1 MPKDSRASDNVPVLT
16 TAPSCDKL
24 SGVSDLKWS
33 YSEHRHGRA
42 VITGVLCIKYSCW
55 VVVNRSSRAEPG
67 HLGVPGQQA
76 LGSFMGRNIITK
88 SVGVDSVVYRT
99 AAAADISSSR
109 SIHVRS
115 AIDSYLVRHAG
126 LHMSRGAVGGCT
138 NPRH

>member
-1 MPKDSRASDNVPVLT
+1 
-16 TAPSCDKL
+16 
-24 SGVSDLKWS
+24 
-33 YSEHRHGRA
+33 
-42 VITGVLCIKYSCW
+42 
-55 VVVNRSSRAEPG
+55 
-67 HLGVPGQQA
+67 
-76 LGSFMGRNIITK
+76 MGRNIITK